1 MTGEV
6 NHKVKRTD
14 KRLLTGE
21 CVSMKGETKRR
32 ILAEEQ
38 DKLTKMGEG
47 RKNIYDNFENREE
60 Q

>member
-1 MTGEV
+1 M

-47 RKNIYDNFENREE
+47 RKNKYDNFENREE